1 MEVMRRISR
10 VKLAWAMV
18 FCSMVVSL
26 VPQVVFAATPAYA
39 GVQVL
44 VSGNG
49 KLSMKPGET
58 KEVMIGLQ
66 NSGSKTWTNDG
77 TRFVSLYTYGPKY
90 RNSVFADLSW
100 VKAMQPAKLSEKSVR
115 PNDVG
120 HIKFKL
126 KAPQKEGTYSET
138 FQAAAENISWIAGSQ
153 FTLTIVVAKDAPQE
167 KTVPTATITP
177 PSTGLSALVLLRS
190 AKQVVAA
197 GGESVSYTV
206 GIKNTGSTTWLTR
219 ELRLPDIVAA
229 STDTQTWHTSWL
241 AANRLVANG
250 IGEVL
255 PGGIDFF
262 TFAFSAPRTA
272 GLHTVRYTLAA
283 NNTVVPEFYLDIPV
297 EVTSNAPQIIDAP
310 FSTPTPTSEVPV
322 ENLIDEPMLRVGV
335 LIVDDETSW
344 QVVVSCRGSW
354 QLQDINGA
362 LLGEMNAGEAATA
375 FYKQGK
381 YWFNRGKGLET
392 STYALRFVP
401 TEENAVCTVENFDRV
416 RTRNADFADN
426 TFRNILELRYNSA
439 KDRTWLINEL
449 PMEQYLYGLGETSNI
464 SHMEY
469 QKALVTAAR
478 TYAFYHWERGTKRGP
493 EFFHITGYADD
504 QVYRGYGHEE
514 RSPRIVQSV
523 KDTRGAVVTY
533 DGKTALTPYF
543 SRSDGRTRD
552 WSEVWYGN
560 VPWLKSVPA
569 PCDVGRTLW
578 GHGVGMSALE
588 ALCQAN
594 NGKNWKDILTYF
606 YQNVSLMKRW

>member
-1 MEVMRRISR
+1 M
-10 VKLAWAMV
+10 
-18 FCSMVVSL
+18 
-26 VPQVVFAATPAYA
+26 
-39 GVQVL
+39 
-44 VSGNG
+44 
-49 KLSMKPGET
+49 
-58 KEVMIGLQ
+58 
-66 NSGSKTWTNDG
+66 
-77 TRFVSLYTYGPKY
+77 
-90 RNSVFADLSW
+90 
-100 VKAMQPAKLSEKSVR
+100 
-115 PNDVG
+115 
-120 HIKFKL
+120 
-126 KAPQKEGTYSET
+126 
-138 FQAAAENISWIAGSQ
+138 
-153 FTLTIVVAKDAPQE
+153 
-167 KTVPTATITP
+167 
-177 PSTGLSALVLLRS
+177 
-190 AKQVVAA
+190 
-197 GGESVSYTV
+197 
-206 GIKNTGSTTWLTR
+206 
-219 ELRLPDIVAA
+219 
-229 STDTQTWHTSWL
+229 
-241 AANRLVANG
+241 
-250 IGEVL
+250 
-255 PGGIDFF
+255 
-262 TFAFSAPRTA
+262 
-272 GLHTVRYTLAA
+272 
-283 NNTVVPEFYLDIPV
+283 
-297 EVTSNAPQIIDAP
+297 
-310 FSTPTPTSEVPV
+310 
-322 ENLIDEPMLRVGV
+322 
-335 LIVDDETSW
+335 
-344 QVVVSCRGSW
+344 
-354 QLQDINGA
+354 
-362 LLGEMNAGEAATA
+362 
-375 FYKQGK
+375 
-381 YWFNRGKGLET
+381 
-392 STYALRFVP
+392 P

-449 PMEQYLYGLGETSNI
+449 PMEQYLYGLRETSNI